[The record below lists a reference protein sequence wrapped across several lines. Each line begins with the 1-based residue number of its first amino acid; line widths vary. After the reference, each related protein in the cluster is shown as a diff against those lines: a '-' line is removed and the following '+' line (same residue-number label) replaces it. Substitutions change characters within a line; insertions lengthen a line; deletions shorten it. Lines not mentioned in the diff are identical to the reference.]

1 MTRITVDDQ
10 QARLI
15 AQTSEFIE
23 IRDRAGQHLGYVA
36 HSFSAEDI
44 ALAKQ
49 RAASSELRFTT
60 QQVISHLATLSRQ

>member
-1 MTRITVDDQ
+1 MTHIIVDDQ

-44 ALAKQ
+44 ELAKK
-49 RAASSELRFTT
+49 RAASSEPRFTT
-60 QQVISHLATLSRQ
+60 KQIISHLETLSRQ